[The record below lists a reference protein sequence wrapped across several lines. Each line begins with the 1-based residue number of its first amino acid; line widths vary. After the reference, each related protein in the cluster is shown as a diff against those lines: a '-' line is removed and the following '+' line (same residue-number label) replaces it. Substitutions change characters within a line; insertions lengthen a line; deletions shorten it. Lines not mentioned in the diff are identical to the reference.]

1 MCRFYVKNYRLF
13 DGDGDRLE
21 EEQLDWQYTVNRTWG
36 GQTLDAASH
45 SVVTVSLD
53 DVWVEV
59 SIDAPFNGDPRP
71 EAPAGSTWE
80 LWEHEVVELFLVGDD
95 GHYLELE
102 FGPFGHFLALQL
114 DGPRSI
120 VSTVTDL
127 SFSAEILGDRW
138 RGQCRTSRLNA
149 PQHIV
154 RAACFAIHGV
164 GPARTYLLS
173 CALPGDAPNFHQP
186 DQFPAFPPDPADL

>member
-53 DVWVEV
+53 DVWIEV

-71 EAPAGSTWE
+71 KAPAGSTWE
-80 LWEHEVVELFLVGDD
+80 LWEHEVVELFLLGTDEQ
-95 GHYLELE
+95 YLEVEL
-102 FGPFGHFLALQL
+102 GPHGHHLILTLKGVRNIVSRHAEITYQTTLGDARWSGVARL
-114 DGPRSI
+114 PRSLLPPGPLRANAFRI
-120 VSTVTDL
+120 TGPGST
-127 SFSAEILGDRW
+127 
-138 RGQCRTSRLNA
+138 RGYYA
-149 PQHIV
+149 
-154 RAACFAIHGV
+154 
-164 GPARTYLLS
+164 TYPS
-173 CALPGDAPNFHQP
+173 TGAQP
-186 DQFPAFPPDPADL
+186 DFHSLETYRPLQWS